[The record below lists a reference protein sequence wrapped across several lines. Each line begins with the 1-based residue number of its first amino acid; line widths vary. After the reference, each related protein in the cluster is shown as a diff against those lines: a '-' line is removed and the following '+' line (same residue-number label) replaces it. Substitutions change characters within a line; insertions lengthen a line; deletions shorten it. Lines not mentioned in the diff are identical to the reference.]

1 MSSTQVAFKNSS
13 ALHDIQFG
21 QIKYKDLQDVLNA
34 CPLKHSSLELIV
46 SLMHQMYKYAIKY
59 DIVDKDYS
67 SALFIP
73 IPDDDESGV
82 PFTDEEL
89 KILWKN
95 KDDFV
100 VQMLLIMC
108 YSGYRIKAFT
118 NMETNLDGKYFK
130 GGVKTKASKER
141 IVPIHSCI
149 SDMVKAR
156 YNGKNLLGCSVRDF
170 RNKMYNTLSSLGIAS
185 AATGARHTPHDCRH
199 TFSALCERYE
209 VNENDRKR
217 MMGHSFKS
225 DITNAKYSHRTI
237 EELREQIEKIKT
249 PFII

>member
-95 KDDFV
+95 KDDSV

-149 SDMVKAR
+149 FDMVKAR

-170 RNKMYNTLSSLGIAS
+170 RNKMYNTLSSLGIAN